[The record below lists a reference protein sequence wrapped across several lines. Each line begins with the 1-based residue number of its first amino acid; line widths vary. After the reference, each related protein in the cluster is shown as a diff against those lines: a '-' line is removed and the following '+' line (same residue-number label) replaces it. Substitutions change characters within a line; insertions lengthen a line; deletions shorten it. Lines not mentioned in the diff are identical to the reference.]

1 MIWVQR
7 ELQTQDAGFSVAGQ
21 IWLLVL
27 FTWPSCLMS
36 SCGWVVA
43 AVIIIFYPTSSHC
56 ICNMLLEGGVSSMRP
71 FICGMTRPLPSSLTN
86 SRCMCFGQTTHVIR
100 VLCSEVGV
108 GIEGGNIQ
116 HIVPEH
122 HGPPPCSPLTCVGA
136 NHLIHCVHS

>member
-56 ICNMLLEGGVSSMRP
+56 ICNMLLEVGRALHA
-71 FICGMTRPLPSSLTN
+71 PLYMWHDKAFAQL
-86 SRCMCFGQTTHVIR
+86 
-100 VLCSEVGV
+100 LDE
-108 GIEGGNIQ
+108 
-116 HIVPEH
+116 
-122 HGPPPCSPLTCVGA
+122 
-136 NHLIHCVHS
+136 